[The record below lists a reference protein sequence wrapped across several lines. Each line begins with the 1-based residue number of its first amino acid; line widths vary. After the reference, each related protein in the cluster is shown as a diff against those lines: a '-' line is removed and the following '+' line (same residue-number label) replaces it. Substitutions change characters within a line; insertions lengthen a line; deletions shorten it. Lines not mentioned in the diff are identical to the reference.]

1 MCIYVVRNL
10 LYSLALSLA
19 FVESCLFLFYIIRI
33 SFLPHKGNCIMN
45 SCFIEVTA
53 CFIFAVNVQS
63 LSGSPSNFQVYTA
76 LLKPHE
82 RIMALDLPHGGHLSH
97 GYQVPI
103 PLVCPMN
110 LVVFFLLLVITNE
123 YLSLVLSWLVLGA
136 FAFFFGLGSKSQSN
150 NLCQQNLT
158 VLFFSQ
164 FKLKF

>member
-10 LYSLALSLA
+10 LYSWALSLA
-19 FVESCLFLFYIIRI
+19 FIESCLFLLSIIHIFIFATQRELYHEYLLYRI
-33 SFLPHKGNCIMN
+33 
-45 SCFIEVTA
+45 TA

-103 PLVCPMN
+103 PLVFPMN
-110 LVVFFLLLVITNE
+110 LVVFFCF
-123 YLSLVLSWLVLGA
+123 W
-136 FAFFFGLGSKSQSN
+136 
-150 NLCQQNLT
+150 
-158 VLFFSQ
+158 
-164 FKLKF
+164 